1 MAIKPAGLQLS
12 DALVRK
18 ARLARCRGIAS
29 WGLEHGGVIEN
40 PTSSFPRCRSAL
52 IARNCVRPSWNFLS
66 LSLSL
71 PFSFLF
77 VRFLSRIWIVFFSFL
92 YLASE
97 GGKEKRFLSYLTL
110 SRGVFESFWSS
121 WSKGKTSVS
130 KDACT
135 FSSLPCACHGRGW
148 NNGFYL
154 FIFNSQIL
162 FTTRNRWKRDARVKE
177 CSPIRSYLSR
187 ETWTSIGGRRGNI
200 GSWKG

>member
-1 MAIKPAGLQLS
+1 MAIKSAGLQLS

-18 ARLARCRGIAS
+18 ARLARCRVIEMNSIAS

-52 IARNCVRPSWNFLS
+52 IARNCVRASWNFLS

-97 GGKEKRFLSYLTL
+97 GGKEKRFLCYLTL

-130 KDACT
+130 KDAC
-135 FSSLPCACHGRGW
+135 FRLSRV
-148 NNGFYL
+148 
-154 FIFNSQIL
+154 
-162 FTTRNRWKRDARVKE
+162 RVKGGDE
-177 CSPIRSYLSR
+177 IMDFIYLYFQFANLIYDEKSMKARCSSQGMLANSKLPLS
-187 ETWTSIGGRRGNI
+187 WNLDVDRRK
-200 GSWKG
+200 KG